1 MDFGNNRQNLLVLKF
16 VPQWKYEK
24 YVTVQTEVVSI
35 IITCLFNYICV
46 HYILMLTNAHIILT
60 YSLYNMYVFFFTF
73 LLVHTKWMKTHSN
86 KLVSKML
93 GMCMYSPARANL
105 LLWVLSYLVVRSMM
119 MVTRQN
125 MPETD
130 KVKK

>member
-73 LLVHTKWMKTHSN
+73 LLVHTK
-86 KLVSKML
+86 
-93 GMCMYSPARANL
+93 
-105 LLWVLSYLVVRSMM
+105 
-119 MVTRQN
+119 
-125 MPETD
+125 
-130 KVKK
+130 

>member
-1 MDFGNNRQNLLVLKF
+1 
-16 VPQWKYEK
+16 
-24 YVTVQTEVVSI
+24 
-35 IITCLFNYICV
+35 
-46 HYILMLTNAHIILT
+46 
-60 YSLYNMYVFFFTF
+60 
-73 LLVHTKWMKTHSN
+73 MKTHSN